1 MPESSAWIFCSAR
14 TRLINRPI
22 PGYLDRGIERGSFYS
37 RLPVEYS
44 LVTLIINW
52 FRGKRLTAEHLPIS
66 LIVNRNFASIRVFFV
81 RGENIL
87 NISLKALSTGS
98 NLSKIIQ
105 DHSLYL
111 NFWHKGKED
120 NFRYKEDRQREAW
133 NRIIISIRIEKE
145 WNLC

>member
-52 FRGKRLTAEHLPIS
+52 FRGKRLTAEDLSMS
-66 LIVNRNFASIRVFFV
+66 LIVNTNFASIRVFFL

-87 NISLKALSTGS
+87 NISLKGLSIGS
-98 NLSKIIQ
+98 NKFIQ
-105 DHSLYL
+105 DYSRSLSL
-111 NFWHKGKED
+111 FK
-120 NFRYKEDRQREAW
+120 FLTQRE
-133 NRIIISIRIEKE
+133 RR
-145 WNLC
+145 